1 MTGSFAPRH
10 VRVERKLDAPPS
22 RVYRAWSD
30 PAELTSWF
38 PYTVE
43 GSLMPGTRTTLVWPD
58 LRVWWDVVEA
68 EPERR
73 FRFRWPW
80 LADESYVTQV
90 TVDIEPRGYGSVV
103 RLEDG
108 PFDVARPGV
117 LDAYAECLE
126 GWGEA
131 LTLLRAR
138 IDFSVDLRFRG

>member
-1 MTGSFAPRH
+1 MPAP
-10 VRVERKLDAPPS
+10 
-22 RVYRAWSD
+22 
-30 PAELTSWF
+30 
-38 PYTVE
+38 
-43 GSLMPGTRTTLVWPD
+43 RTTLLWPD
-58 LRVWWDVVEA
+58 LRFWWDVVEA
-68 EPERR
+68 EPESR

-90 TVDIEPRGYGSVV
+90 TVDIEPREYGSLV